1 VHVSTVRWWVVCFS
15 SGNSNSRSPS
25 LVQIVMN
32 VGCRVLLIA
41 CENAQLMVV
50 TILKSSF
57 FVGENF
63 FYLIVLFCS
72 LCFCSFCGNK
82 KEALLKEQIMYIVL
96 LESHT

>member
-1 VHVSTVRWWVVCFS
+1 MSAVATATLNKSHVPDDIPDVPFMSTTSWFLR
-15 SGNSNSRSPS
+15 
-25 LVQIVMN
+25 
-32 VGCRVLLIA
+32 IA
-41 CENAQLMVV
+41 GENAQLMVV